1 MRSDEDPAN
10 QDLLKPGFLEAKISW
25 SKIPGARF
33 LEQDFL
39 EPEFPEALDPAALA
53 IP

>member
-25 SKIPGARF
+25 SKISWS
-33 LEQDFL
+33 Q
-39 EPEFPEALDPAALA
+39 
-53 IP
+53 IS